1 MRWIMSLACLSM
13 LLLPLASAQLPA
25 PVKIPEPL
33 AGSLVIVGGGT
44 IPDSVVEAFH
54 KLAGGAKAKLVVIPT
69 ASASADKEA
78 TKANIDLWEKR
89 GFTNVTVL
97 HTRDRDK
104 ANDAKFAQP
113 LMDAT
118 AVWFGGGD
126 QTKIMEAYAG
136 TLAEKA
142 LHALLKRGGVIG
154 GTSAG
159 AAVMSKL
166 MIAGGDAKTPRLGEG
181 FGFLPSAV
189 VDQHFLKRNRA
200 DRLLEVLHANPGWF
214 GVGIDEQTALVVQGR
229 TIHVV
234 GNSYVVVCQRSTER
248 RRASVQFLPA
258 GAKSDWIDWS
268 KGALE
273 RTK

>member
-1 MRWIMSLACLSM
+1 MRWIISLACLSM
-13 LLLPLASAQLPA
+13 LSLSPIQAQLPA
-25 PVKIPEPL
+25 PTKLPEPL

-69 ASASADKEA
+69 ASASADKED
-78 TKANIDLWEKR
+78 TKAAIDLWEKR

-97 HTRDRDK
+97 HTRSLDK

-113 LMDAT
+113 LAEAT
-118 AVWFGGGD
+118 AVWLGGGD

-136 TLAEKA
+136 TLVEKE

-166 MIAGGDAKTPRLGEG
+166 MIAGGDAKTPRLGAG

-229 TIHVV
+229 TIRVA
-234 GNSYVVVCQRSTER
+234 GNSYVVVCQRSTEKS
-248 RRASVQFLPA
+248 RASVQFLPA
-258 GAKSDWIDWS
+258 GAKGDWIEWS